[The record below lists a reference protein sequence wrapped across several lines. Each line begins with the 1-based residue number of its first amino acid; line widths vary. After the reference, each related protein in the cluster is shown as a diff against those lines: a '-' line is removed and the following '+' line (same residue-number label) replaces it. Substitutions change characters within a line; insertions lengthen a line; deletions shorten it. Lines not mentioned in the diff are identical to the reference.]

1 MIGTKNNYQESWR
14 IYQDVYRFSDN
25 SLSRIIRI
33 NRADYPHNLQDNIAE
48 IDETPYNIYWKG
60 QHSVIVN
67 NNRKRINV
75 LPPTDESAKTAITG
89 YLIYLVREGGV
100 E

>member
-33 NRADYPHNLQDNIAE
+33 NRADYLHNLQDKIAE
-48 IDETPYNIYWKG
+48 IDGTPYNI
-60 QHSVIVN
+60 
-67 NNRKRINV
+67 
-75 LPPTDESAKTAITG
+75 
-89 YLIYLVREGGV
+89 
-100 E
+100 